1 MPLLKSE
8 ETSNKNRS
16 FIITLEKE
24 ILAVDFNAKENLKVA
39 VACEN
44 GEVVRDLGQTEQ
56 LMLFD
61 TEDGKIQKQNVVDFK
76 KDEADSF
83 GGHFS
88 QNGVNVLICNQLTNE
103 EAEELRNAGVLTY
116 AGNSGN
122 GKELVD
128 RLLRQEL
135 FYDPGAHLSG
145 EGLGCERCVDH
156 RDYRMEIAAE
166 IGRMSGHNRFHL
178 SHNSAKG
185 ETTGHN
191 QRVSYKKER

>member
-1 MPLLKSE
+1 VE
-8 ETSNKNRS
+8 
-16 FIITLEKE
+16 FKE
-24 ILAVDFNAKENLKVA
+24 KENLKIA

-44 GEVVRDLGQTEQ
+44 GEVVKDLGQTEQ
-56 LMLFD
+56 LMLYD
-61 TEDGKIQKQNVVDFK
+61 TQDGKILKQKVVDVK
-76 KDEADSF
+76 KDRADSF
-83 GGHFS
+83 GGHFA
-88 QNGVNVLICNQLTNE
+88 QNGVDVLICNELTNE

-116 AGNSGN
+116 AGNSGS
-122 GKELVD
+122 GKELVG

-166 IGRMSGHNRFHL
+166 IGRISGHNRFHPG
-178 SHNSAKG
+178 HNRVGG